1 MDTKEK
7 ILTSMYSLLSKKG
20 YENTSISSICQM
32 VGIKKPSIYYY
43 FDSKE
48 QIIFELSDYI
58 IQKNKITFEKDL
70 EACLS
75 ISSKTEYRNFL
86 ISLVKRYMKQTN
98 KKNKFQLFFM
108 EMYIQANRIPIL
120 EDKKKELV
128 NIIKSWIEKMLQHG
142 MDLEVF
148 GSNFNLNLNIQMIFN
163 TLLGIECSYI
173 YKMGIDLNLVWEET
187 MTKLLY

>member
-7 ILTSMYSLLSKKG
+7 ILTSMYSLLAKKG

-75 ISSKTEYRNFL
+75 MNSKTEYRNFL

-98 KKNKFQLFFM
+98 KQNKFQLFFM

-142 MDLEVF
+142 MELEVF
-148 GSNFNLNLNIQMIFN
+148 DSNFDLDLNIQMIFN